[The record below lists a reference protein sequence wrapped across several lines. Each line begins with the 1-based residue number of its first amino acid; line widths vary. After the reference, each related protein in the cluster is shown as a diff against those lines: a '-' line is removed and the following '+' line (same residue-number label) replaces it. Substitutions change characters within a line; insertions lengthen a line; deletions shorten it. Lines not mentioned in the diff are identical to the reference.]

1 MMPAG
6 IRKWVDQHMNCE
18 DLAMNF
24 LIANY
29 TGKAPIKV
37 SGVKTKSRLEKVL
50 DPGFFLGLKF
60 CKKNLK
66 KFQTFDN

>member
-37 SGVKTKSRLEKVL
+37 SGVKTKGRSEKVL
-50 DPGFFLGLKF
+50 DPGFLFFGVSIF
-60 CKKNLK
+60 AKNFK
-66 KFQTFDN
+66 EISEV

>member
-37 SGVKTKSRLEKVL
+37 SGVETKGRLEKVL
-50 DPGFFLGLKF
+50 DPGFFWVSIF
-60 CKKNLK
+60 AKN
-66 KFQTFDN
+66 FEEISEV